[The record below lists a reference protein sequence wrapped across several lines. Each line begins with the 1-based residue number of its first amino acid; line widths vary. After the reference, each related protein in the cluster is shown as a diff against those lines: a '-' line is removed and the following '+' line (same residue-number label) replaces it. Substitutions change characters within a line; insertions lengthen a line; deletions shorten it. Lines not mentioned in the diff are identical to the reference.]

1 MTDVWSFLLQ
11 TLTASGAAAL
21 LLIVKAMFRDKLSPR
36 WQFALWS
43 VLALVLLAP
52 AGWGGRYIL
61 FNWPQWVEILKTL
74 ITGEYGSLT
83 KVLAPIPLPLAAPR
97 TWADWLFLV
106 YAAGVVVLLVRY
118 VVSYARLRLAL
129 GQGERIQSRQVKD
142 VAERYGLPVCPVV
155 AVDGLPTAFIC
166 GVFHPVLALPA
177 GRETDDKVILHELL
191 HLKYRDVVWG
201 WAIAFFRCVHWC
213 NPLIWLCADWAGND
227 LESLCDQRVLERL
240 EGEDRRDYG
249 RILLSMAGEKYARA
263 PGTSSASNGGENVRR
278 RIEAIARFKRYPAG
292 MALASVCVT
301 AVLAVPLVVGVRAEG
316 APEWRGTTA
325 FTMSAARAARCS
337 TPAGAIDAYAKGILT
352 GEFPYLA
359 MCAPLDRQDELA
371 AAYENNYNASRTS
384 MEWMMEQN
392 GLPCWPSSWAGYRVF
407 NLEQL
412 ADGSCEG
419 LLVVQLNYPPDGRPE
434 EDGAVW
440 IAAQPIRAERWG
452 DRWVVVPQG
461 NFQLYQD
468 YGGWAFV
475 TFPSETPVPA
485 KVYEARHGDFII
497 RAEYRTT
504 TTLCLESGSSK
515 DLVPIPHGVYGQTF
529 GQTSVVY
536 GLYAIYTGD
545 PADKDAYQKI
555 AVSSAPYRE
564 NGQRPAL
571 RDPRSGTYT
580 TGSSNSGASWCSQYL
595 NKGWKDEISLDGGG
609 TTFDWERDGDHLPN
623 RVAADLYLNDEL
635 TAELTLLPVEWVGTT
650 PTWSAAPEI
659 SLTQLPEEGGGV
671 HD

>member
-1 MTDVWSFLLQ
+1 MTDIWSFLLQ

-21 LLIVKAMFRDKLSPR
+21 LLIVKAMFQDKLSPR

-74 ITGEYGSLT
+74 ITGEYGTLT
-83 KVLAPIPLPLAAPR
+83 KVLAPIPMPLTAPR

-106 YAAGVVVLLVRY
+106 YVAGVVVLLARY
-118 VVSYARLRLAL
+118 VASYARLRLAL
-129 GQGERIQSRQVKD
+129 RQGGRIQSRQVKA
-142 VAERYGLPVCPVV
+142 VAERYGLPACPVA

-166 GVFHPVLALPA
+166 GVFRPVLALPA

-191 HLKYRDVVWG
+191 HLKHRDVVWG
-201 WAIAFFRCVHWC
+201 WVIAFFRCVHWC

-301 AVLAVPLVVGVRAEG
+301 VALAVPLVVGVRAEG
-316 APEWRGTTA
+316 VPEWRGTTA
-325 FTMSAARAARCS
+325 FTMSAARAVRCS

-359 MCAPLDRQDELA
+359 MCAPLDRQDALA
-371 AAYENNYNASRTS
+371 AACDNNSHSSRTGTD
-384 MEWMMEQN
+384 WMMEQS
-392 GLPCWPSSWAGYRVF
+392 GLPCWPSRWAGYRVF

-419 LLVVQLNYPPDGRPE
+419 LLVVQLNYPPDGQPQGE
-434 EDGAVW
+434 EAYWVAV
-440 IAAQPIRAERWG
+440 QPIRAEKEG
-452 DRWVVVPQG
+452 DRWVALPLGYFQAVPDVEG
-461 NFQLYQD
+461 R
-468 YGGWAFV
+468 
-475 TFPSETPVPA
+475 TFGSFPMSEAVPA
-485 KVYEARHGDFII
+485 RVYEAQAGDFTV
-497 RAEYRTT
+497 RAECWTAG
-504 TTLCLESGSSK
+504 TLSGQPGESV
-515 DLVPIPHGVYGQTF
+515 DLVPHPHGAF
-529 GQTSVVY
+529 GQFYVTQSIDAV
-536 GLYAIYTGD
+536 YTGD
-545 PADKDAYQKI
+545 PADKDEYQKI
-555 AVSSAPYRE
+555 AVTSAPCRE

-571 RDPRSGTYT
+571 RDPRSDTYA
-580 TGSSNSGASWCSQYL
+580 TGSSNSGASWGSQRLRTDWY
-595 NKGWKDEISLDGGG
+595 DEILMLSGGG
-609 TTFDWERDGDHLPN
+609 TTFDWERDGDHLPD
-623 RVAADLYLNDEL
+623 RVAADLYLNDKL
-635 TAELTLLPVEWVGTT
+635 TAELTLLPVEGGGTT
-650 PTWSAAPEI
+650 PTWSAAPEL
-659 SLTQLPEEGGGV
+659 SLGRLPVEGGGAR
-671 HD
+671 D